1 MFGEIDRS
9 RYRWPVSA
17 LLAVGAIGFA
27 LGTWNGHG
35 REAAAQPPGGPAAP
49 AAGQSDYSQRVI
61 AYIHGN
67 IPITREDLGEFL
79 IARQGQNKMELL
91 VNRKIIEHACKQH
104 NISVTPQEVQ
114 AAIAEDLGT
123 MNIDR

>member
-35 REAAAQPPGGPAAP
+35 REAAAQPPAGPVVP
-49 AAGQSDYSQRVI
+49 ASGRSDNSQRVI
-61 AYIHGN
+61 AYIYGN
-67 IPITREDLGEFL
+67 IPITREEFGEFL
-79 IARQGQNKMELL
+79 IDRQGQNNMDLL
-91 VNRKIIEHACKQH
+91 VTRKITDHTSNQH
-104 NISVTPQEVQ
+104 NTS
-114 AAIAEDLGT
+114 A
-123 MNIDR
+123 

>member
-35 REAAAQPPGGPAAP
+35 REAAAQPPAGPVVP
-49 AAGQSDYSQRVI
+49 ASGRSDNSQRVI
-61 AYIHGN
+61 AYIYGN
-67 IPITREDLGEFL
+67 IPITREEFGEFL
-79 IARQGQNKMELL
+79 IDRQGQNKMELV
-91 VNRKIIEHACKQH
+91 VNLKIIEHACKQH
-104 NISVTPQEVQ
+104 NISV
-114 AAIAEDLGT
+114 
-123 MNIDR
+123 